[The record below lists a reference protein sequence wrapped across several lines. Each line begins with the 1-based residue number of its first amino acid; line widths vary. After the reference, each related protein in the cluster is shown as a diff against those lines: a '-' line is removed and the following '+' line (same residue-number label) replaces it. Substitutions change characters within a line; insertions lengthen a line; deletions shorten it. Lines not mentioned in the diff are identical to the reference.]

1 MDLKHLRA
9 FMLVAQQGSIT
20 AAAPLLFLSPP
31 ALAQQI
37 NHLEQEAGT
46 ALFKRS
52 PRGVSLTPAGQAFL
66 EGARNILD
74 LSEAVLDRTREAA
87 QGQAGPVRIGSVAGL
102 VPDFFPR
109 INAAC
114 HRRLP
119 HLRLI
124 HVEDTAPKLLSGL
137 SEGSLDLMEYY
148 DAPQAR
154 RPALKYIPLVREGRF
169 CLMSAHHPLAGL
181 PLLRPEDLEGERL
194 YAFQYE
200 RVPGLKQYLGR
211 HYPAIRLEEGV
222 QQGNSY
228 YTVLELCSQ
237 GGLCLIPPHCADF
250 FAPLLARPLALPMT
264 WTAGLICRKN
274 PSPQVA
280 RLIDLAKAA
289 FAVGMGNTEK
299 L

>member
-1 MDLKHLRA
+1 MDLKQLRA
-9 FMLVAQQGSIT
+9 FVLVAQQGSIT

-37 NHLEQEAGT
+37 NHLEQEAGA
-46 ALFKRS
+46 ALFSRG
-52 PRGVSLTPAGQAFL
+52 PRGVSLTAAGEAFL
-66 EGARNILD
+66 AGAREILE
-74 LSEAVLDRTREAA
+74 LSEAVLARTQEAA

-124 HVEDTAPKLLSGL
+124 HVEDTAQKLLSAL
-137 SEGSLDLMEYY
+137 LEGSLDVMEYY

-154 RPALKYIPLVREGRF
+154 LPALKYIPLVREGRF
-169 CLMSAHHPLAGL
+169 CLMAADHPLARL
-181 PLLRPEDLEGERL
+181 PLLKPEDLQGQRL

-200 RVPGLKQYLGR
+200 RVPGLRQYLGQ

-228 YTVLELCSQ
+228 YTVLELCGQ
-237 GGLCLIPPHCADF
+237 GGLCLIPPHCTDF
-250 FAPLLARPLALPMT
+250 FAPLLARPLDLNMT
-264 WTAGLICRKN
+264 WTAGLICRKT
-274 PSPQVA
+274 PTPQAA
-280 RLIDLAKAA
+280 RLIDLAKEV
-289 FAVGMGNTEK
+289 FSTDM
-299 L
+299 